1 MLGEYKIGPVVE
13 IEVTRDVDRCIL
25 EKSLS
30 RLQFGGA
37 MFLQELCA

>member
-1 MLGEYKIGPVVE
+1 MLREYKIGPVVE
-13 IEVTRDVDRCIL
+13 IEVTPDVDRCIL
-25 EKSLS
+25 EESLS